1 MMKLWFLEFF
11 KLLEWRRRKNPQ
23 VHDHISHRDLI
34 QCPWEAA
41 LFYMSRDVMG
51 IISKRGHTGKKVKGA
66 I

>member
-1 MMKLWFLEFF
+1 MTKLWFLEFL

-23 VHDHISHRDLI
+23 FHDHISHRGLT
-34 QCPWEAA
+34 QSLWEPA

-51 IISKRGHTGKKVKGA
+51 VISKWGHTGKKVKGA